1 MAKWSRVRE
10 GTAVTPPSQGQAWA
24 IPGNAVFS
32 RLPASTQ
39 SLFLVLCL
47 PSPEYAGY
55 KAILSSFLITSTET
69 LLRDKSVT
77 SRWHCS
83 LKKTTQKQKPE
94 VSLPKNTYLLCFIS
108 QLGWEEGKKSW
119 REYFPFT
126 FEKLSGSA
134 SSEEQSWVFSDG
146 SVESKKSIISVIK
159 CL

>member
-1 MAKWSRVRE
+1 MKNKKSIKQSRTCMMAKWSRVRE

-83 LKKTTQKQKPE
+83 LKKNNTKTKTRG
-94 VSLPKNTYLLCFIS
+94 VSPKEYLPFVFYFST
-108 QLGWEEGKKSW
+108 GVRGGEEELERIFSF
-119 REYFPFT
+119 YFWKT
-126 FEKLSGSA
+126 FR
-134 SSEEQSWVFSDG
+134 
-146 SVESKKSIISVIK
+146 I
-159 CL
+159 C